1 MKRRSAVHVAPVV
14 YRLAQREVNGI
25 PSERNERL
33 EAPEGLARA
42 ATLVIDPRLASI
54 WQFLWERDETGAS
67 GELLATVLRLAYVQG
82 YEDANEEDEAGG
94 LYRALGLRRELR
106 REPLEG
112 RRSPRAP
119 TMPGN
124 SGT

>member
-1 MKRRSAVHVAPVV
+1 M
-14 YRLAQREVNGI
+14 NGI
-25 PSERNERL
+25 PRERNERL
-33 EAPEGLARA
+33 EDSEGLARA
-42 ATLVIDPRLASI
+42 AALVLDPRLASI

-82 YEDANEEDEAGG
+82 YEDANEEDEAEG

-106 REPLEG
+106 RAPLGG
-112 RRSPRAP
+112 RRPRRAP
-119 TMPGN
+119 VRPGN